1 MDAAKQG
8 FLIVYEFE
16 DDDRPLIVEDDG
28 RVCYAHVR
36 GPTGNVVCHAWLYNR
51 LAPPNDADP
60 SSLAWHAAP
69 LNPYTY
75 AHAWTD
81 GPLPA
86 SAADLRA
93 SLIRATNK
101 PTIFNLFIRNEL
113 VATLDAERGG
123 RSRLANR
130 NGPLAQRLP
139 TPGEIW
145 WQVID
150 PYWQQVE
157 IYSDGSAFLRTFAQV
172 PEPAG
177 FLLAA
182 KWCESEVC
190 NGGFHQFFSNPT
202 GVLAPEAAMGF
213 RAIGMPALAD
223 LVEQALAVFGTSYP
237 REQAQRRRFLE
248 GFQGERREEWDPFF
262 TLDDSFYAA
271 MGDDAL
277 SDAADAYAAR
287 TMPGEAKLNLT
298 PEPQIEGRVCY
309 VGRGPYK
316 RR

>member
-60 SSLAWHAAP
+60 NSLAWHAAP
-69 LNPYTY
+69 LQSVHVRSRLDRN
-75 AHAWTD
+75 

-123 RSRLANR
+123 DPNWQTGTVRWLSASRRRGKYVASHRPVLAAGR
-130 NGPLAQRLP
+130 KLQRRERLP
-139 TPGEIW
+139 AHVRPG
-145 WQVID
+145 
-150 PYWQQVE
+150 
-157 IYSDGSAFLRTFAQV
+157 
-172 PEPAG
+172 AG
-177 FLLAA
+177 A
-182 KWCESEVC
+182 
-190 NGGFHQFFSNPT
+190 
-202 GVLAPEAAMGF
+202 
-213 RAIGMPALAD
+213 
-223 LVEQALAVFGTSYP
+223 
-237 REQAQRRRFLE
+237 
-248 GFQGERREEWDPFF
+248 
-262 TLDDSFYAA
+262 
-271 MGDDAL
+271 
-277 SDAADAYAAR
+277 
-287 TMPGEAKLNLT
+287 
-298 PEPQIEGRVCY
+298 
-309 VGRGPYK
+309 
-316 RR
+316 